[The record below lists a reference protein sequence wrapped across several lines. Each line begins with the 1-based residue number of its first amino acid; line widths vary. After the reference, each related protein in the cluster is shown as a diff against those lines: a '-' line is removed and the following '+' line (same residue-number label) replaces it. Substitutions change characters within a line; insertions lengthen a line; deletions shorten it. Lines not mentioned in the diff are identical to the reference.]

1 LSSLIF
7 ELDDPKSQQ
16 ASKRTASQLI
26 INQMDTGKGVMTAM
40 RINLTRTAVTLALC
54 TSTALTAVPSAHA
67 REEAK
72 PQNGFTLLQRLVLGA
87 GRAKVATETPQAVT
101 ALEQQDIDERQAST
115 VTDLLRDVPNVSVI
129 GGANRALGQSFNIR
143 GIGKGESASD
153 EGRII
158 VNVDGVPQFFEQ
170 YRMGGFFNDPELFKR
185 VEVLRGPAS
194 STLYGSGALGG
205 VVNFET
211 KDASDFLAD
220 GQTGTLKLKG
230 TYDSNPNGY
239 LTSAILALR
248 LSDYAEVL
256 LTGNYRTADAFRDGG
271 GLEVQGSEF
280 TTPNGMAKGTFYL
293 DETRERKVQFS
304 YSQFTSDQDNQG
316 YSQLQ
321 PTGFFG
327 TVDRVVNNKQAQI
340 SYEDAATDNPWLDLK
355 LSLSYNNITNEQT
368 NASLG
373 ATSNI
378 GQDSTYGYE
387 SYQFLG
393 QNTFEWTGD
402 TYENYLT
409 VGGQIIRQNRTT
421 GTATPLGHH
430 PEGTDFQTGI
440 FVQNEFIWNDRLTLI
455 PGVRFDY
462 QRLSGGDSVGVL
474 TGAAVPEDKSDTAFS
489 PKIAALYKFTDAFS
503 VFGSYAHTERFPSID
518 EIYSNDYGAG
528 RTPNYSLGLKKEKSN
543 NYEIGFV
550 VSATDLIQAGDS
562 FDFKTTGFYNKID
575 DLIVRQRNMYP
586 QYVNIGRAEIYGVEF
601 EAGYESNNFFADAG
615 LGLTVGT
622 DLTNNTALT
631 EVAPAELNIGAGYRL
646 PDRGLSFGW
655 EGRFVF
661 AETKVPMPTAAT
673 TDFAAERLRRASFNT
688 HDVYINWRPD
698 MESQFAGWEASFR
711 VENVFDT
718 RYRDFLSNDNGKG
731 RTFKVSLAKQFGW

>member
-1 LSSLIF
+1 
-7 ELDDPKSQQ
+7 
-16 ASKRTASQLI
+16 
-26 INQMDTGKGVMTAM
+26 M
-40 RINLTRTAVTLALC
+40 TRTAVTLALC
-54 TSTALTAVPSAHA
+54 TTTALTAVPAA
-67 REEAK
+67 NAQEEAK

-87 GRAKVATETPQAVT
+87 GRAKVATDTPQAVT
-101 ALEQQDIDERQAST
+101 ALEQEDIDDKQAAT
-115 VTDLLRDVPNVSVI
+115 VTDLLKDIPNVSVV

-153 EGRII
+153 EGRIL

-205 VVNFET
+205 VVNFTT
-211 KDASDFLAD
+211 KDASDFLAE
-220 GQTGTLKLKG
+220 GETGSLKLKG
-230 TYDSNPNGY
+230 SYDSNPDGY

-256 LTGNYRTADAFRDGG
+256 LTGNYRKAGAFTDGAG
-271 GLEVQGSEF
+271 DEVLGSEF
-280 TTPNGMAKGTFYL
+280 TTPNGLAKGTFYL
-293 DETRERKVQFS
+293 DESRERKVQLS
-304 YSQFTSDQDNQG
+304 YSQFNSDQDNQA

-321 PTGFFG
+321 PTGAFG
-327 TVDRVVNNKQAQI
+327 TVDRVVNNRQAQI

-355 LSLSYNNITNEQT
+355 VTFSYNDITNQQK

-373 ATSNI
+373 AFSSI

-387 SYQFLG
+387 SYQLLA

-402 TYENYLT
+402 NYENYLT
-409 VGGQIIRQNRTT
+409 VGGQLIRQNRTT

-430 PEGTDFQTGI
+430 PEGTDSQAGI

-455 PGVRFDY
+455 PGVRLDY
-462 QRLSGGDSVGVL
+462 QKLSGGDSVGVL
-474 TGAAVPEDKSDTAFS
+474 NGGLAPEDKADTAFS
-489 PKIAALYKFTDAFS
+489 PKLAALYKFTDNFS

-528 RTPNYSLGLKKEKSN
+528 VRPNYSLGLRKEKSN
-543 NYEIGFV
+543 NYEMGFV
-550 VSATDLIQAGDS
+550 VSTNNLVQDGDS
-562 FDFKTTGFYNKID
+562 FDFKTTAFYNKIN

-586 QYVNIGRAEIYGVEF
+586 QYVNVGQAEIYGLEF
-601 EAGYESNNFFADAG
+601 EAGYESDNFFADAG

-631 EVAPAELNIGAGYRL
+631 EVAPAEINIGAGYRL
-646 PDRGLSFGW
+646 PDRGVTFGW

-661 AETKVPMPTAAT
+661 AETRVPTPTAPT
-673 TDFAAERLRRASFNT
+673 TDFAAEALRRAAFNT
-688 HDVYINWRPD
+688 HDLYVNWRPD
-698 MESQFAGWEASFR
+698 QDSQFIGWEASFR

-718 RYRDFLSNDNGKG
+718 KYRDFLSNDNGKG
-731 RTFKVSLAKQFGW
+731 RTFKVTLAKQFGW